1 MDLASNIEHIVQK
14 AKKSLDNEKVEMSNN
29 QKVKGIRGIVRW
41 KEARRKE
48 EAFLMADA
56 IPIHQEV
63 EKEEK
68 VEEVSSETVVSK
80 MDLLRQK
87 QKEKLK
93 YAINNK

>member
-1 MDLASNIEHIVQK
+1 
-14 AKKSLDNEKVEMSNN
+14 MSNN
-29 QKVKGIRGIVRW
+29 QKVKGIRGNRSME
-41 KEARRKE
+41 KARRKE

-80 MDLLRQK
+80 WIYYVKSKRRS
-87 QKEKLK
+87 
-93 YAINNK
+93 

>member
-1 MDLASNIEHIVQK
+1 
-14 AKKSLDNEKVEMSNN
+14 
-29 QKVKGIRGIVRW
+29 
-41 KEARRKE
+41 
-48 EAFLMADA
+48 MADA

>member
-29 QKVKGIRGIVRW
+29 QKVKGIRGNRSME

-80 MDLLRQK
+80 WIYYVKSKRRS
-87 QKEKLK
+87 
-93 YAINNK
+93 

>member
-1 MDLASNIEHIVQK
+1 
-14 AKKSLDNEKVEMSNN
+14 
-29 QKVKGIRGIVRW
+29 
-41 KEARRKE
+41 
-48 EAFLMADA
+48 MADA

-80 MDLLRQK
+80 WIYYVKSKR
-87 QKEKLK
+87 KLK